1 MRAARRRWRVTVRA
15 PGGTPREARRARGFT
30 LVEVLVAIAILAGAV
45 GATLVLM
52 AGQARGTAALADNAL
67 ARIAAENALVEV
79 ILAEQGGAARGS
91 QEIGGQRF
99 AWRATET
106 ETETELVGLR
116 LTEVVVTR
124 EGGDQVLAS
133 LATLTREQ

>member
-106 ETETELVGLR
+106 ETELVGLR

>member
-1 MRAARRRWRVTVRA
+1 MTVRA

-106 ETETELVGLR
+106 ETELVGLR

>member
-1 MRAARRRWRVTVRA
+1 MTAR
-15 PGGTPREARRARGFT
+15 RRARGFT
-30 LVEVLVAIAILAGAV
+30 LVEVLVAIAILAGTV

-79 ILAEQGGAARGS
+79 VLAEQGGQGRGS

-99 AWRATET
+99 EWRASEAATAT
-106 ETETELVGLR
+106 VGL
-116 LTEVVVTR
+116 LVTEVVVTR
-124 EGGDQVLAS
+124 EGEDQVLAS
-133 LATLTREQ
+133 LSTITREQ

>member
-1 MRAARRRWRVTVRA
+1 MTARA
-15 PGGTPREARRARGFT
+15 PAGTNRDARRARGFT

-79 ILAEQGGAARGS
+79 ILAERGGAARGS
-91 QEIGGQRF
+91 QAVGGQRF
-99 AWRATET
+99 AWRAT

-124 EGGDQVLAS
+124 EGDDQVLVS